1 MTAKEVT
8 TVPFAPGPP
17 PTCSSRQGP
26 LPWCACAHVSVRRGR
41 PPSAPAALRPWRDLP
56 RMGAER
62 NMAAVV
68 RDRDGALLVRPTHT
82 HLCTRHWSAAHW
94 FCSAGRGQAGPFCS
108 MCEIRRIPPEVDGL
122 ANIIAFPTKSS
133 FAT

>member
-17 PTCSSRQGP
+17 PTCSSRQCP

-82 HLCTRHWSAAHW
+82 HLCTWQSLVCRSLVL
-94 FCSAGRGQAGPFCS
+94 Q
-108 MCEIRRIPPEVDGL
+108 RRAWTGWTVLVDV
-122 ANIIAFPTKSS
+122 
-133 FAT
+133 